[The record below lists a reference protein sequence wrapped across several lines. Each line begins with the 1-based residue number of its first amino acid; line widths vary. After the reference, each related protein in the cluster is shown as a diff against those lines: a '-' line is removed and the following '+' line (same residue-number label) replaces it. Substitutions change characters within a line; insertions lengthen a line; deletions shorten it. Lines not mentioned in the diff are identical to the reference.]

1 MNFDGVGPSAATLQR
16 YAKFGLTGLSPLKP
30 GVKSDIPK
38 WAYNSLCVA
47 FESYVRINQ
56 LNRRDDKL
64 TFDKLAAKIN
74 KTMNHDYRKKL
85 LNRVLLSTTKYLDAS
100 KMEYCEDCRIR
111 WTTWTN
117 INAWFDN
124 WERDS
129 VELGFAF
136 YNEQGQCIIPDEML
150 PYILNFNETCLTAD
164 AVKRSKVA
172 VVTGIDDN
180 TGASGMENEMID
192 GESGAL

>member
-1 MNFDGVGPSAATLQR
+1 M
-16 YAKFGLTGLSPLKP
+16 GLAGTSPVKP

-38 WAYNSLCVA
+38 CAYNSLCVA

-74 KTMNHDYRKKL
+74 ECMNHNYKNKL
-85 LNRVLLSTTKYLDAS
+85 LNRVLCSTAKHLDAS
-100 KMEYCEDCRIR
+100 KMEYCEDRRIR
-111 WTTWTN
+111 WTTWSN

-124 WERDS
+124 WERDL

-136 YNEQGQCIIPDEML
+136 YDEDGKVVIRYVRARPKHL
-150 PYILNFNETCLTAD
+150 VGVVQHSEGEDEEVRYGDKVEGNTQQPCPTAYI
-164 AVKRSKVA
+164 
-172 VVTGIDDN
+172 
-180 TGASGMENEMID
+180 
-192 GESGAL
+192 